1 MSVSRLSVAVALWIV
16 WAIVVWNVVFD
27 RVIVLA
33 GRRYVYAAATAANGS
48 LPYERIDDWMRAA
61 VTRGLWM
68 ATGSASLVLIVGV
81 VALRLAT
88 RRRGSGSRLK
98 KSD

>member
-1 MSVSRLSVAVALWIV
+1 MTVSRLSVAVALWIA
-16 WAIVVWNVVFD
+16 WAVVVWNVVFD

-33 GRRYVYAAATAANGS
+33 GRRYVYAAATAADAS

-81 VALRLAT
+81 VALRLAA
-88 RRRGSGSRLK
+88 RRQGSGTQNQ